1 MLKKTIEYTDF
12 NGVERKEDFHFN
24 LTNAELREM
33 QLGTTGGYAEW
44 VERIV
49 SAQDIPTLSNI
60 FKEIILKSYGVKSDD
75 GRRFIK
81 TDEVRA
87 EFEQTEAYSVLYM
100 ELTDDAKA
108 AAEFLNGIVPEKVA
122 KAMEDKAN
130 VTMLQQ

>member
-1 MLKKTIEYTDF
+1 MLKKTIVYTDF

-81 TDEVRA
+81 NDEVRA

-122 KAMEDKAN
+122 KAMEEQGN
-130 VTMLQQ
+130 VTMIKQ